1 MGAQLDG
8 SLAYD
13 QCSKEGPVQMDYA
26 RCPECE
32 LPAEVIGRFSLLSTD
47 GPIAHVK
54 TACLAGH
61 VFTPL
66 AEDVAFLNVT
76 LDAPPAIRAGFR
88 R

>member
-1 MGAQLDG
+1 
-8 SLAYD
+8 
-13 QCSKEGPVQMDYA
+13 MDYA
-26 RCPECE
+26 LCPQCD
-32 LPAEVIGRFSLLSTD
+32 LPAEVIDRFSLPSTD

-66 AEDVAFLNVT
+66 AKDVT
-76 LDAPPAIRAGFR
+76 SLDAGAQAATPLRIGYR